1 MRTFVAPSGAEK
13 GSAPRAA
20 HGRGK
25 RALCLVLCAAAVFAA
40 AGIAGC
46 APARARSR
54 YAMTLEYFPE
64 TRTLAGEMTA
74 DVVNTSQTAWEEI
87 AFRLRA
93 NAWREEPPVSAL
105 YAPAVFYGE
114 ERKGAI
120 EVLSVSGGE
129 PSLSEDGTLL
139 HVALPEPLYP
149 EERAAVGMRFTLT
162 LPEANFR
169 FGAGESVVAL
179 TDFYPVL
186 SACAQE
192 EASPYAD
199 AAVNGFADYDVT
211 LTLPETY
218 LVACTGGAER
228 TSSGGEAVCRVRAEN
243 VRDVAFFL
251 SEDFG
256 VTEGEACGVPVV
268 YYYLDDPSPED
279 TLAAAE
285 DALACY
291 GEMFGEYRFS
301 AFTLAEA
308 DLPAGDAAYPMLCVL
323 GRDTRQ
329 ADRARAV
336 AEGTAHQWWYAAVG
350 SDRFCS
356 PWQDESLCAYAAAR
370 FLGER
375 PAYEQPYAESV
386 AASERAY
393 RAFFSVQSQLGGAGV
408 MSLPLNAFA
417 GEYELRSLTREKGVI
432 LFDRLFSMMG
442 EKKALAALREYYKKY
457 AGSIAPPEALI
468 ACFAARSPYAEG
480 MFSSFLD
487 GTCVI

>member
-13 GSAPRAA
+13 GGAPRAA

-46 APARARSR
+46 APERARSR

-139 HVALPEPLYP
+139 RVALPEPLYP

-218 LVACTGGAER
+218 LVACTGTVADAGEETGSLIRNVSDLIYTYDNLGVVGVTLICGKTSGSGYAIFASKSACDYVVAWEKASVSPMESKSAAYMLYGKEIAKAKNKSAAER
-228 TSSGGEAVCRVRAEN
+228 KFAKVYADEN
-243 VRDVAFFL
+243 TAMD
-251 SEDFG
+251 
-256 VTEGEACGVPVV
+256 
-268 YYYLDDPSPED
+268 
-279 TLAAAE
+279 AAE
-285 DALACY
+285 DGCVDMVIY
-291 GEMFGEYRFS
+291 
-301 AFTLAEA
+301 
-308 DLPAGDAAYPMLCVL
+308 PAH
-323 GRDTRQ
+323 TRQ
-329 ADRARAV
+329 
-336 AEGTAHQWWYAAVG
+336 Y
-350 SDRFCS
+350 
-356 PWQDESLCAYAAAR
+356 
-370 FLGER
+370 
-375 PAYEQPYAESV
+375 
-386 AASERAY
+386 
-393 RAFFSVQSQLGGAGV
+393 
-408 MSLPLNAFA
+408 
-417 GEYELRSLTREKGVI
+417 
-432 LFDRLFSMMG
+432 
-442 EKKALAALREYYKKY
+442 
-457 AGSIAPPEALI
+457 LI
-468 ACFAARSPYAEG
+468 ATVRS
-480 MFSSFLD
+480 M
-487 GTCVI
+487 VKR